1 MSLSFTILGCGSS
14 GGVPRIG
21 GDWGLCDPKEQKNQR
36 LRCSL
41 LVESTSPQ
49 GVTRV
54 LVDTSPDMRAQMLR
68 ADADRLDAVW
78 YTHEHADHT
87 HGIDELRGYFLRQ
100 RQRIK
105 VFADAPTLNM
115 LTTRFAYCF
124 VQPAGSDYP
133 PILDPMEIRLGTE
146 LSTHGPGGSIM
157 GKPFEVQHGNINALG
172 FRFGNVAYTP
182 DVNAI
187 PDSALPYLEGLDV
200 WIIDALRRSPHPSH
214 LSLSESLEWIARMQP
229 KKAILTNM
237 HNDMDYQ
244 TLLTELP
251 QGVVPANDGLK
262 IDSLGNSL
270 ES

>member
-21 GDWGLCDPKEQKNQR
+21 GDWGTCDPKEPKNQR

-41 LVESTSPQ
+41 LVENTSAL

-54 LVDTSPDMRAQMLR
+54 LIDTSPDMRAQMLR
-68 ADADRLDAVW
+68 AGADRLDAVW

-105 VFADAPTLNM
+105 VFADAPTLGM

-146 LSTHGPGGSIM
+146 LSSHGPGGSIM

-187 PDSALPYLEGLDV
+187 PDSALPYLEDLDV
-200 WIIDALRRSPHPSH
+200 WIIDALRRNPHPSH
-214 LSLSESLEWIARMQP
+214 FSLTETLEWIVRMKP

-237 HNDMDYQ
+237 HNDMDYR

-251 QGVVPANDGLK
+251 QGVVPAYDGLT
-262 IDSLGNSL
+262 IDELGNSL
-270 ES
+270 S

>member
-21 GDWGLCDPKEQKNQR
+21 GDWGTCDPKEPKNRR

-41 LVESTSPQ
+41 LVESRSAK

-54 LVDTSPDMRAQMLR
+54 LIDTSPDMREQMLQ
-68 ADADRLDAVW
+68 AQSDTIDAVW

-100 RQRIK
+100 RQRMK
-105 VFADAPTLNM
+105 VYADAQTLGM

-133 PILDPMEIRLGTE
+133 PILDPLEIRLGTE
-146 LSTHGPGGSIM
+146 LTTHGQGGSIT
-157 GKPFEVQHGNINALG
+157 GQPFALQHGNIDALG
-172 FRFGNVAYTP
+172 FRIGNVAYTP
-182 DVNAI
+182 DLNAI
-187 PDSALPYLEGLDV
+187 PDNTLPLLEGLDL
-200 WIIDALRRSPHPSH
+200 WIVDALRRSPHPSH
-214 LSLSESLEWIARMQP
+214 FSLAETLIWIEKLKP

-244 TLLTELP
+244 TLLAELP
-251 QGVVPANDGLK
+251 QGVVPAFDGLK
-262 IDSLGNSL
+262 IDELGNSL
-270 ES
+270 